1 MKALFKSK
9 RRRDAPLSGESN
21 RNYRG
26 VLGLHKLGVPLMR
39 GLFLLV
45 AVGGGDLFAQ
55 FSGVNTPYF
64 GGILQADETVFAPLP
79 IADRPDQKNFPR
91 IYPNWGECITQSKG
105 TTGDADCY
113 CSTPAIEESSSRPLG
128 QQPPPASKE
137 PRTGQPASVWKHL
150 AQQTTLTVWG
160 ERLTEQPPLAS
171 KEPHTGASP
180 STSKQPL
187 AEQTAPG
194 SEQPV
199 AGQPTPASPER
210 PNILWITCEDM
221 GPNLGCYG
229 DAYAQT
235 PHLDRLAEQGLR
247 YRVCWS
253 NAPVCAPART
263 AIITGVYPTSLGAEH
278 MRSQVRMPEW
288 MKMYP
293 QFLRQQGYYCTN
305 NSKEDYNLT
314 KPPGVWDESSPK
326 AHWKN
331 RAPGQ
336 PFFAIFN
343 LTITHESQIRNRPH
357 TLQHDPAKAPVP
369 PYHPDTPEVRHDWAQ
384 YYDRISQMDAQAG
397 QILQELEE
405 AGLADQTIVFFY
417 SDHGSGMPRHKRW
430 LYEGGLHVPLIVY
443 FPPKFRHLAPKEY
456 RPGGVSDRMVSFV
469 DLAPT
474 LLSLVGIRPPDW
486 MQGRAFMGPFAGP
499 EHKYLFGFRGR
510 MDERY
515 DMSRAVRNQ
524 RYLYI
529 RNYMPHRLQGE
540 YVGYM
545 FQTPTTVVWRK
556 LFDEG
561 KLRPEQAAFWQPKPP
576 EELYDLQ
583 TDPYC
588 IRNLAED
595 PNHAAVL
602 EELRQ
607 ALRHHILEVRDLGFL
622 SEAEMHRRAR
632 DRAPYEFGHDPKA
645 YPLERILAMAELAA
659 QRTPEAVPRLREG
672 LRDSDSGVRY
682 WAAMGLLIRGQE
694 AVRAARTDLLQA
706 LQDESPSVRVTAAW
720 ALGLHGPPEDLDQVL
735 QTLQAHASP
744 QTNGTYLATYT
755 LNIIDALGKKAEP
768 IYPALRQLPLKDP
781 NAPARANDYVERL
794 LPVILGPDW
803 QPPQPKPKAKS
814 ARPKPKLSETIRP

>member
-1 MKALFKSK
+1 MKVFFKSN
-9 RRRDAPLSGESN
+9 RRFGAPRLGEA
-21 RNYRG
+21 RWNYRG
-26 VLGLHKLGVPLMR
+26 VQEVRKVGVLLTT
-39 GLFLLV
+39 GLFLFV
-45 AVGGGDLFAQ
+45 AMGSGDFSTQ
-55 FSGVNTPYF
+55 FMGICTPCF
-64 GGILQADETVFAPLP
+64 GGELQADEAVFASRPN
-79 IADRPDQKNFPR
+79 ANRPDQKNFPP
-91 IYPNWGECITQSKG
+91 ISTDWGESNTQPKG
-105 TTGDADCY
+105 ATGHPN
-113 CSTPAIEESSSRPLG
+113 SSVPTPEQSSPKPLG
-128 QQPPPASKE
+128 QQPPPASE
-137 PRTGQPASVWKHL
+137 EL
-150 AQQTTLTVWG
+150 LT
-160 ERLTEQPPLAS
+160 
-171 KEPHTGASP
+171 
-180 STSKQPL
+180 
-187 AEQTAPG
+187 
-194 SEQPV
+194 
-199 AGQPTPASPER
+199 GQPTPTAKQPLTGQSAPESKQPGPGQPRQSKPASPDR

-229 DAYAQT
+229 DRYAQT
-235 PHLDRLAEQGLR
+235 PNLDRLAERGFR

-263 AIITGVYPTSLGAEH
+263 AIITGVYPPSLGAEH

-293 QFLRQQGYYCTN
+293 QFLREQGYYCTN

-331 RAPGQ
+331 RGPGQ

-397 QILQELEE
+397 QILQELQE
-405 AGLADQTIVFFY
+405 AGLADQTIVFLY

-430 LYEGGLHVPLIVY
+430 LYDGGLHVPLIVY
-443 FPPKFRHLAPKEY
+443 FPPKFRHLAPKDY
-456 RPGGVSDRMVSFV
+456 QPGGVSDRLVSFV

-474 LLSLVGIRPPDW
+474 LLSLVGIQPPNW

-515 DMSRAVRNQ
+515 DMSRSVRNQ

-602 EELRQ
+602 DELRQ
-607 ALRHHILEVRDLGFL
+607 ALRQHLLEVRDLGFL
-622 SEAEMHRRAR
+622 SEAEMHRRAE
-632 DRAPYEFGHDPKA
+632 DRPPYEFGHDPQA

-682 WAAMGLLIRGQE
+682 WAAMGFVIRGQE

-720 ALGLHGPPEDLDQVL
+720 ALGLHGPPEDLDKVL

-744 QTNGTYLATYT
+744 QTNGAYLATYT
-755 LNIIDALGKKAEP
+755 LNVIDALGKKAEP

-814 ARPKPKLSETIRP
+814 ARPKPKLSETTRL